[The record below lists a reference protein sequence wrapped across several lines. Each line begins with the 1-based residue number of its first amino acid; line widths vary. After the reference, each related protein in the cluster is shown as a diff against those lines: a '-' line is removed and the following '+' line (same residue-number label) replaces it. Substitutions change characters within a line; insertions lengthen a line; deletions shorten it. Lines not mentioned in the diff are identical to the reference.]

1 MMRGQRGFTLMELM
15 VVVAIIAILSS
26 LVVTVMPRTYGA
38 SAESVSNQVVSYAN
52 LARMR
57 AVSTR
62 HYHRLEVLPTGINLW
77 QWSDSGMTV
86 PGGSCSTSPKI
97 THCWQ
102 LVQSMGF
109 GGGTTA
115 WDVSTTVY
123 PSSGTAVTQNTG
135 LDTDILFR
143 PDGSSTGG
151 TIFVTDR
158 QGAKR
163 WRVLVYRATGSSYAR
178 EAW

>member
-1 MMRGQRGFTLMELM
+1 MELM
-15 VVVAIIAILSS
+15 VVVAIIAILAS
-26 LVVTVMPRTYGA
+26 LLVTVMPRTYGA
-38 SAESVSNQVVSYAN
+38 SAESVSNEIVSYAS
-52 LARMR
+52 LAKMR
-57 AVSTR
+57 AASTR
-62 HYHRLEVLPTGINLW
+62 HRHRLEVLPSGINLW
-77 QWSDSGMTV
+77 QWSEVGMT
-86 PGGSCSTSPKI
+86 PPSGTCTTGPIS
-97 THCWQ
+97 HCWQ
-102 LVQSMGF
+102 LVQGMGF

-123 PSSGTAVTQNTG
+123 PNSGAAVTLNAS
-135 LDTDILFR
+135 LDAYIEFL

>member
-1 MMRGQRGFTLMELM
+1 MMKDQRGFTLMELM
-15 VVVAIIAILSS
+15 TVVAIIGILSA

-38 SAESVSNQVVSYAN
+38 SAQSVSEQLVSYAN
-52 LARMR
+52 LAKMR

-77 QWSDSGMTV
+77 QWSEVGMTT
-86 PGGSCSTSPKI
+86 PSGTCTTGPIS
-97 THCWQ
+97 HCWQ

-115 WDVSTTVY
+115 WDVSSTVY
-123 PSSGTAVTQNTG
+123 PSSGTSITKNTS
-135 LDTDILFR
+135 LDFNFDFR

-151 TIFVTDR
+151 TMFVTDG

-178 EAW
+178 ESW